1 MKILCDNTI
10 SAHQDQIRIL
20 EDLAAKWKRQITFE
34 ESTVP
39 EDLNL
44 LSEADLALIFIL
56 LPNNRKKIRQ
66 YLECGREL
74 RMPYTFL
81 TDQMQVS
88 ENIRKVLLP
97 IGFLEEEVGKAQY
110 AAAFGRFC
118 GAEITIVQPNDYG
131 SRAEKNIQ
139 KSIELFDKFE
149 LKYQIVK
156 GKKDSFKIEQE
167 AALMATDL
175 QADILIMS
183 SSRDYG
189 LDDILFGPKELHV
202 IQKAHIPVMLVN
214 PRKDLYSLCD

>member
-34 ESTVP
+34 ESAVP

>member
-1 MKILCDNTI
+1 MKIICDNTI
-10 SAHQDQIRIL
+10 TAKQEQLQIL
-20 EDLAAKWKRQITFE
+20 ESLATKWNRQITIE
-34 ESTVP
+34 QGAVP
-39 EDLNL
+39 EDLSL
-44 LSEADLALIFIL
+44 LSEADLALIFLI

-66 YLECGREL
+66 YLECAREL

-81 TDQMQVS
+81 TDQMQMPQNV
-88 ENIRKVLLP
+88 RKVLLP

-149 LKYQIVK
+149 LNYNIVK

-167 AALMATDL
+167 AASMATNL

-189 LDDILFGPKELHV
+189 LDDILFGPKEQHV
-202 IQKAHIPVMLVN
+202 IQKSHIPVMLVN

>member
-1 MKILCDNTI
+1 MKIICDNTI
-10 SAHQDQIRIL
+10 SASQEQLQIL
-20 EDLAAKWKRQITFE
+20 ENLAAMWKRQITLE
-34 ESTVP
+34 ESAVP
-39 EDLNL
+39 EDVSL
-44 LSEADLALIFIL
+44 LSEADLALVFII
-56 LPNNRKKIRQ
+56 LPNHKKRIRQ
-66 YLECGREL
+66 YLENAREL

-81 TDQMQVS
+81 TDQMQMP

-97 IGFLEEEVGKAQY
+97 IGYLEEEVGKAQF

-118 GAEITIVQPNDYG
+118 GAGITIVQPNDYG

-139 KSIELFDKFE
+139 KSIELFDKFG
-149 LKYQIVK
+149 LSYQIVK

-167 AALMATDL
+167 AASMAADL

-189 LDDILFGPKELHV
+189 LDDILFGPKEQHV

>member
-1 MKILCDNTI
+1 MKIICDNTI
-10 SAHQDQIRIL
+10 SASQDQLQIL
-20 EDLAAKWKRQITFE
+20 ENLAAKWNRQITFE
-34 ESTVP
+34 EGTMP
-39 EDLNL
+39 EDLSL
-44 LSEADLALIFIL
+44 LSEADLALVFII
-56 LPNNRKKIRQ
+56 LPNNKKRIRQ
-66 YLECGREL
+66 YLENGREL

-81 TDQMQVS
+81 TDQMQMP
-88 ENIRKVLLP
+88 ENIQKVLLP

-139 KSIELFDKFE
+139 KSIELFDKFG
-149 LKYQIVK
+149 LRYQIVK

-167 AALMATDL
+167 AASMAADL
-175 QADILIMS
+175 QADILIIS

-189 LDDILFGPKELHV
+189 LDDILFGPKEQHV
-202 IQKAHIPVMLVN
+202 IQKAHIPVMVIN